1 MRILIDGDTF
11 SIVGHTTELL
21 AITGLAQ
28 DGIRRRNDR
37 QGGASA
43 HAVKITMEL
52 DNGAKRGLA
61 AMSQE
66 TPDHVT
72 LARTEESYAAD
83 NRTRTL
89 SVIDAA
95 AEIKLSPG
103 HLWRLI
109 RKKDPGLMLAIIPE
123 SDPLRFDR
131 IAIKAWATSRPNRR
145 RAA

>member
-1 MRILIDGDTF
+1 
-11 SIVGHTTELL
+11 
-21 AITGLAQ
+21 
-28 DGIRRRNDR
+28 
-37 QGGASA
+37 
-43 HAVKITMEL
+43 MEL